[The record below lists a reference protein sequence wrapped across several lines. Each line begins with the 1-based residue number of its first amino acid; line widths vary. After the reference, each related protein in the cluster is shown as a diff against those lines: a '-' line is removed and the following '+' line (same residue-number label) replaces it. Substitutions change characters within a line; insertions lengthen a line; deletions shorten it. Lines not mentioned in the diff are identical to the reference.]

1 MKRIRGRKMKEINYW
16 EQFMNTGR
24 IDDFLAYK
32 NAEREEQST
41 EGEREEKS
49 GEHSHAGIYRDYG
62 NGFKG

>member
-1 MKRIRGRKMKEINYW
+1 MKEINYW

-32 NAEREEQST
+32 NAQREEQSV
-41 EGEREEKS
+41 EGEKEEKS